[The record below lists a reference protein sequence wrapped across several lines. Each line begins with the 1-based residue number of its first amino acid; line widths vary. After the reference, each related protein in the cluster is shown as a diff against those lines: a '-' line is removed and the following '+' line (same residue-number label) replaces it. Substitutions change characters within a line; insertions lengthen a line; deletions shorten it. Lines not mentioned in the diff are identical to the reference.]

1 MSYRAAGKQAGGA
14 LWSRD
19 LWRSHIQPLLSPVSA
34 APCPSPAHLHKEPGS
49 VSISA
54 VPSPAAGTSPLSFP
68 LPRAALLFQSLNL
81 NAFLALGSLKLS
93 TATRCSLKTER
104 KDHLTQLAGYANT
117 AWAAAAMTPHGPWPT
132 FLPIRTPRS
141 YHTKLLQV
149 SWHLP
154 LILQGAAPSWLQDMA
169 FASTGLRV
177 VISQVMASSDL
188 CPGSSF
194 LIHMQRSETTNTF

>member
-34 APCPSPAHLHKEPGS
+34 APRPSPAHLHKEPGS

-54 VPSPAAGTSPLSFP
+54 VPHSAAGTSPLSFP

-93 TATRCSLKTER
+93 AATRCSLKTER
-104 KDHLTQLAGYANT
+104 KDHLTQLASYANT
-117 AWAAAAMTPHGPWPT
+117 AWAAAATTPHGPWPT

-141 YHTKLLQV
+141 CHTKLLQV

-154 LILQGAAPSWLQDMA
+154 LIL
-169 FASTGLRV
+169 
-177 VISQVMASSDL
+177 
-188 CPGSSF
+188 PGCRTWHLPPLGFVWSF
-194 LIHMQRSETTNTF
+194 LK